1 MNTLTAK
8 DVMNREVLT
17 VRVDLS
23 VRELAAFLT
32 ENQISGAPVVDRR
45 GRLVGVVS
53 LSDVA
58 EYDADRSDLTADR
71 SNPATALRGWED
83 RINPEDVRP
92 LHLETSDLL
101 VRDIMTPVVYTV
113 PEDTPV
119 PRIAHTMVAGRIH
132 RLFVTRQGRLVGII
146 TSLDLVRLLTDD
158 AGPRAARQKVRAGAA
173 QARKRGSLV
182 SRTV

>member
-1 MNTLTAK
+1 MKTLTAR

-32 ENQISGAPVVDRR
+32 ENQISGAPVVDRE
-45 GRLVGVVS
+45 GHLVGVVS
-53 LSDVA
+53 LTDVA
-58 EYDADRSDLTADR
+58 EYDADRADLSPDGSD
-71 SNPATALRGWED
+71 PARAVRGWED

-101 VRDIMTPVVYTV
+101 VRDIMTPVVYTI

-119 PRIAHTMVAGRIH
+119 PRIAQTMIAGRIH
-132 RLFVTRQGRLVGII
+132 RLLVTSQGRVIGIV
-146 TSLDLVRLLTDD
+146 TSLDLVRLLADGADEGADD
-158 AGPRAARQKVRAGAA
+158 RAVRAAQ
-173 QARKRGSLV
+173 RGGGRS
-182 SRTV
+182 

>member
-1 MNTLTAK
+1 MKTLTAR

-32 ENQISGAPVVDRR
+32 ENQISGAPVVDRE

-53 LSDVA
+53 LTDVA
-58 EYDADRSDLTADR
+58 EYDADRADLAADSSD
-71 SNPATALRGWED
+71 PAHAVRGWED

-101 VRDIMTPVVYTV
+101 V
-113 PEDTPV
+113 
-119 PRIAHTMVAGRIH
+119 
-132 RLFVTRQGRLVGII
+132 
-146 TSLDLVRLLTDD
+146 
-158 AGPRAARQKVRAGAA
+158 
-173 QARKRGSLV
+173 
-182 SRTV
+182 